1 MYCPTCGARAEESQN
16 FCKRCGTNLRLVSE
30 ALSGM
35 MPELAA
41 SPQVVKARAELARG
55 IRKALWGLGLM
66 VALGILTKSMFLVLV
81 GFLVLL
87 DGVGR
92 IAAAS
97 LHPANRGALSPL
109 GRSLRRLYR
118 LDTHPQD
125 RFSSPSI
132 GQDSPASVIEHT
144 TFELREPVLPRPD
157 RNRART

>member
-1 MYCPTCGARAEESQN
+1 M
-16 FCKRCGTNLRLVSE
+16 SE
-30 ALSGM
+30 ALSGTT
-35 MPELAA
+35 PDFAE
-41 SPQVVKARAELARG
+41 SPQVVRARAELARG
-55 IRKALWGLGLM
+55 IRKVLWGLGLM
-66 VALGILTKSMFLVLV
+66 VALGVLTESMFLVLI

-92 IAAAS
+92 VAAAS
-97 LHPANRGALSPL
+97 LHPANRGAVGSLR
-109 GRSLRRLYR
+109 RSLRRLYR

-144 TFELREPVLPRPD
+144 TFELQEPILSRPD